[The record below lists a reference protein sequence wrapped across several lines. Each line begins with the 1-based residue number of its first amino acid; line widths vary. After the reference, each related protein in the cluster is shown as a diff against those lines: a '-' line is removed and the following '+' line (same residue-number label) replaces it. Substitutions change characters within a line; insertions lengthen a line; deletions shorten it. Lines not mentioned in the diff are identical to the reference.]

1 MESSRRLY
9 IILAS
14 ILLHILLLFLW
25 ESALRLKLFDYDAA
39 SKALPEN
46 DPIVFDLQPPE
57 RPREVIE
64 TPEDAKVVE
73 HQKKADLLSDK
84 NALARNLTTNPSLKV
99 DEAFARGV
107 IDSHELPAKPALPSE
122 KEKTPRPENEMKGEE
137 EKEAGKKLKEAPD
150 IKGNMVAYRNY
161 ERKRQKPM
169 ARKKQGSLPRVAHDN
184 RTSSTLDIGGLSF
197 NTYDWDFAPYM
208 LLLKK
213 KIQNNIFPPA
223 RFYLGMVKGES
234 RLRFKIYPD
243 GKLKDLEILGY
254 EGDKSLME
262 TSYNAIDALPVLTQL
277 PQHFPAPYLEVTAK
291 FSYIN
296 QNEKN

>member
-1 MESSRRLY
+1 MESRRRLY
-9 IILAS
+9 FILTS

-25 ESALRLKLFDYDAA
+25 ENAIRLKLFDFDGA
-39 SKALPEN
+39 SKALSES

-64 TPEDAKVVE
+64 TPEDAKIAE
-73 HQKKADLLSDK
+73 DQKKADFFSDK
-84 NALARNLTTNPSLKV
+84 NALARNVTTNPSLKI

-107 IDSHELPAKPALPSE
+107 IDSHELPEKPALAGK
-122 KEKTPRPENEMKGEE
+122 KEETPRPENEVNGEAE
-137 EKEAGKKLKEAPD
+137 TEAGKESKEAPD
-150 IKGNMVAYRNY
+150 IKGNMVAYKGH
-161 ERKRQKPM
+161 EQKRQKPM
-169 ARKKQGSLPRVAHDN
+169 ARRKQGRLPRASHDN
-184 RTSSTLDIGGLSF
+184 QASSSLDIGGLSF

-208 LLLKK
+208 LHLKK

-223 RFYLGMVKGES
+223 RFYLGMVSGES
-234 RLRFKIYPD
+234 LLRFKIYPD
-243 GKLKDLEILGY
+243 GELKDLEILGY

-262 TSYNAIDALPVLTQL
+262 TSYNAIDALSALARL
-277 PQHFPAPYLEVTAK
+277 PQHFPIPYLEVTAK